1 MKTKKEQENHFS
13 MAVLIIQLI
22 LFYSFSCK
30 KVPSDQ
36 IGYLKLAYDSMN
48 TNRNSQSNSQPA
60 ANPNST
66 PTAGN
71 GNTTTTPTATPPS
84 TSNPVNA
91 STPTPDIISPSPG
104 NLGTLT
110 VSDKKSISVKLSWTQ
125 GTDNITSTGD
135 LEYKVLYSTAN
146 NIGTVDEMEATGS
159 GRVLFLDWT
168 KNISFQTITG
178 LTVNTS
184 YFLNVIIRDAAG
196 NKAVYSVVNAV
207 PPIIYDNLDG
217 TITDSSRNITWMK
230 CSAGQTW
237 NPGPNDCTGTGDSG
251 NNYSI
256 GYYQYCA
263 TLNYTCNNTGSPDW
277 VLNGNGTSGAWTYCD
292 NLVLGG
298 RSNWRV
304 PTHPE
309 LNTMY
314 GSVYSQVAYQPLF
327 PNTGMA
333 FYWTAT
339 ADSTSANMFYQHPEE
354 HAWIVHFQTGV
365 TYANIFN
372 SDGLK
377 TNNALLRCVANGL

>member
-1 MKTKKEQENHFS
+1 MKKKGKYLRKKLNS
-13 MAVLIIQLI
+13 TIVLFIILS
-22 LFYSFSCK
+22 LVFSCK
-30 KVPSDQ
+30 KIPSNQ
-36 IGYLKLAYDSMN
+36 IAYLKLVYDSLN
-48 TNRNSQSNSQPA
+48 TNRNLQANQSAA
-60 ANPNST
+60 ANGGSTNTGNPNT
-66 PTAGN
+66 P
-71 GNTTTTPTATPPS
+71 S
-84 TSNPVNA
+84 
-91 STPTPDIISPSPG
+91 TPDIISPSPG

-110 VSDKKSISVKLSWTQ
+110 VSDKKSVSVKLSWTQ

-135 LEYKVLYSTAN
+135 LEYKVVYSTAN
-146 NIGTVDEMEATGS
+146 NIGTVDEVETTGG
-159 GRVLFLDWT
+159 GRVTFLNWT

-184 YFLNVIIRDAAG
+184 YYLNVIIRDAAG

-237 NPGPNDCTGTGDSG
+237 NPGPNDCTGTGAAGD
-251 NNYSI
+251 NYSV

-263 TLNYTCNNTGSPDW
+263 TQDNTCNNTGSPDW
-277 VLNGNGTSGAWTYCD
+277 VLNGNGTSGVWTYCD

-298 RSNWRV
+298 RTNWRV

-309 LNTMY
+309 LNTFY

-339 ADSTSANMFYQHPEE
+339 ADSSTANIIYQHPERQ
-354 HAWIVHFQTGV
+354 AWIVHFQTGV
-365 TYANIFN
+365 NYAYIGN

>member
-1 MKTKKEQENHFS
+1 MKSNTNYSKKCFNTK
-13 MAVLIIQLI
+13 IGLI
-22 LFYSFSCK
+22 LLLFFILSCK
-30 KVPSDQ
+30 KIPSDR
-36 IGYLKLAYDSMN
+36 IAYLKLAYDSWN
-48 TNRNSQSNSQPA
+48 TPKSFQSNQA
-60 ANPNST
+60 ATTNGGST
-66 PTAGN
+66 DIGN
-71 GNTTTTPTATPPS
+71 GNT
-84 TSNPVNA
+84 NN
-91 STPTPDIISPSPG
+91 TPDIISPSPG

-110 VSDKKSISVKLSWTQ
+110 VTDKKSVSVKLSWTQ

-135 LEYKVLYSTAN
+135 LEYKVVYSIAN
-146 NIGTVDEMEATGS
+146 NIGTVDEVETPGG
-159 GRVLFLDWT
+159 GRVIFLNWT

-184 YFLNVIIRDAAG
+184 YYLNVIIRDAAG

-237 NPGPNDCTGTGDSG
+237 NPGPNDCTGTGAAGD
-251 NNYSI
+251 NYSV

-263 TLNYTCNNTGSPDW
+263 TQDNTCNNTGSPDW
-277 VLNGNGTSGAWTYCD
+277 VLNGNGTSGVWTYCD

-298 RSNWRV
+298 RTNWRV

-309 LNTMY
+309 LNTFY
-314 GSVYSQVAYQPLF
+314 GSVYSQVAYQSLF

-339 ADSTSANMFYQHPEE
+339 ADSSTPNIIYQHPERQ
-354 HAWIVHFQTGV
+354 AWIVHFQTGV
-365 TYANIFN
+365 NYAYIGS

-377 TNNALLRCVANGL
+377 TNVCLLRCVANGL